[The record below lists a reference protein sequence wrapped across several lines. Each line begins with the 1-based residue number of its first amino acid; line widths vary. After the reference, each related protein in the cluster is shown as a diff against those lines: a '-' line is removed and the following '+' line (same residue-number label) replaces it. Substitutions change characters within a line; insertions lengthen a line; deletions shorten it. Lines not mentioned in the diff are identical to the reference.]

1 MGFAFALIGSSNSFS
16 CLQLLQLLFP
26 ITTSGEFVIDSTFP
40 LTPKF
45 MNI

>member
-16 CLQLLQLLFP
+16 CLQLLHLLFP
-26 ITTSGEFVIDSTFP
+26 ITTSGEFVIDFR

-45 MNI
+45 INI